1 MRSAFAAVLCA
12 LAATPA
18 FADSKSEAAA
28 ADLLHR
34 RLQNESPEDAALLRS
49 VHGKLVVV
57 VRGSMDH
64 IENVLRAARI
74 EHTLIAPQ
82 EVAGYPLKSSMV
94 LMVNCPGVMPD
105 EGVQRI
111 ARFVRAG
118 GLLYTTDWSLKN
130 VVEKAF
136 PGTIAHNGRSTS
148 DELVPVT
155 IDHEGDNLMS
165 RMLLRKSARPQWWL
179 EGSSYPI
186 KILDRKRVEVLAHS
200 DEMRIRYG
208 AAPVVVR
215 FRWEDGEVIHVVS
228 HFYRQLDARGPQIAA
243 ATAVQSYEGLSAKD
257 KKELAKAPGMAG
269 AAADVESSYA
279 FQRMTANLVA
289 GKQRTNKSL
298 EKIYGQTV
306 KGSVRL
312 RAAPALDAPSIATER
327 HGVRMRVLEKKG
339 DQVKVRDE
347 EGNEGWMPA
356 DAAVAF

>member
-57 VRGSMDH
+57 VRGSMDQ

-82 EVAGYPLKSSMV
+82 EVAG
-94 LMVNCPGVMPD
+94 
-105 EGVQRI
+105 
-111 ARFVRAG
+111 
-118 GLLYTTDWSLKN
+118 LKN
-130 VVEKAF
+130 VIEKAF

-155 IDHEGDNLMS
+155 IDHQGDNLMS

-186 KILDRKRVEVLAHS
+186 KILDKKRVEVLAHS

-257 KKELAKAPGMAG
+257 KKELAQTPAMAG

-298 EKIYGQTV
+298 EKKYGQTV
-306 KGSVRL
+306 KGSVQL